1 MEESKNITF
10 QEQRLDKTRVAKYK
24 KGEEPNDVLYW
35 LSRPAIDRILTLER
49 IRQEYNLWKYGTESG
64 FQRVYRVV
72 KRQRG

>member
-1 MEESKNITF
+1 MKPSKNIKY
-10 QEQRLDKTRVAKYK
+10 QEPRLDKTRVAKYK

-35 LSRPAIDRILTLER
+35 LSRPAIERILTLER
-49 IRQEYNLWKYGTESG
+49 LRKEYNLWKYGAESG

>member
-1 MEESKNITF
+1 MKPSKNIKY
-10 QEQRLDKTRVAKYK
+10 QEPRLDKTRVAKYK

-35 LSRPAIDRILTLER
+35 LSRPAIERILTLER
-49 IRQEYNLWKYGTESG
+49 IRKEYNLWKYGAESG